1 MGAALL
7 HAKMLAISRQ
17 KLPPKRRDHPT
28 KATVRRKTVRLGFV
42 PLADAAPL
50 LAARSLGIFEREGLD
65 VRLEAELGWGT
76 IREKIAHGEL
86 EAAHA
91 LGGLVF
97 SLILGTHTRPCQVRA
112 ESMLSFEGNAITLSR
127 RLWKKGVRDG
137 QSLRLLLRA
146 ESPRRPVFAVV
157 STVSSHHMLLRRWLE
172 TSGMDPD
179 RDVRIVVLPPPLVC
193 EHMRE
198 GHIDGF
204 CAGEPWNT
212 AAVQDGEGWVVAT
225 SRTLDAGHPEKVLL
239 LSESFVLRDP
249 ETAASLRR
257 SLWEACKWCDDPS
270 NRKDIPPLFKE
281 ADWFGLP
288 DEVVSRAVTG
298 PFDRGYP
305 GPHEESLL
313 MFSDKQ
319 GNHATRQRAW
329 WFLNG
334 LAKLENFPMS
344 NSQRGKCV
352 EAFADTPLQSTKTL

>member
-1 MGAALL
+1 MRGRRAAP
-7 HAKMLAISRQ
+7 AVIA
-17 KLPPKRRDHPT
+17 RRRT
-28 KATVRRKTVRLGFV
+28 LRLGFV

-50 LAARSLGIFEREGLD
+50 LVARSAGMFERHGLD
-65 VRLEAELGWGT
+65 VRLEGELGWGT
-76 IREKIAHGEL
+76 IREKIARGEL
-86 EAAHA
+86 DASHA

-97 SLILGTHTRPCQVRA
+97 SLVVGTHTRPCNVRA
-112 ESMLSFEGNAITLSR
+112 EAMLSFEGNAITLSR
-127 RLWKKGVRDG
+127 RLWRKGVRDG

-157 STVSSHHMLLRRWLE
+157 STVSSHHMLLRGWLQK
-172 TSGMDPD
+172 SGMDPD

-198 GHIDGF
+198 AHIDGF

-239 LSESFVLRDP
+239 LSESFAGRDP
-249 ETAASLRR
+249 DAAHALRLA
-257 SLWEACKWCDDPS
+257 LWEACQWCDDPE
-270 NRKDIPPLFKE
+270 NRESLPALFKE

-288 DEVVSRAVTG
+288 DEVVRRALTG

-305 GPHEESLL
+305 AAREESLL
-313 MFSDKQ
+313 MFSDGC
-319 GNHATRQRAW
+319 GNRSSRQRAW

-334 LAKLENFPMS
+334 IAELNNLPMS
-344 NSQRGKCV
+344 NSQRAKCV
-352 EAFADTPLQSTKTL
+352 EAFADSSI